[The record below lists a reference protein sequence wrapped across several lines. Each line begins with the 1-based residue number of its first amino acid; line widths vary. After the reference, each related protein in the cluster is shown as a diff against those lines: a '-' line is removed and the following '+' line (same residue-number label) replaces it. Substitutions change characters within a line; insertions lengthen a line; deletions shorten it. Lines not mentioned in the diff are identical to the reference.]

1 MQLFGFILFKFVR
14 KSKELCRKCTC
25 RRNL

>member
-14 KSKELCRKCTC
+14 KSNFEKNVRV
-25 RRNL
+25 NGI